1 MRFEKTLALRVKVP
15 DSFLYPCVSDFRL
28 GQLTFP
34 DIRNYLSEEPNVLGF
49 GSQAA
54 QKLKERVLEL
64 ILDITDKQ
72 AGLRQR

>member
-1 MRFEKTLALRVKVP
+1 MRKSVVLTSVEFSINKFCIDMRFEKTLALRVKVP

-49 GSQAA
+49 GR
-54 QKLKERVLEL
+54 KPR
-64 ILDITDKQ
+64 
-72 AGLRQR
+72 RN